1 MNFER
6 VVWPIF
12 LSLASYTLLLNIMTL
27 KIRSNI
33 YLVAHAY
40 AQIFLLVTHAYVQ
53 IFVLVTHA
61 YVQIFLLVIHE
72 KYNYEVIIL
81 RENEKNPSF

>member
-33 YLVAHAY
+33 YLFAYAQKILLVTHAY
-40 AQIFLLVTHAYVQ
+40 VQIFLLVTHAYVQ
-53 IFVLVTHA
+53 IF
-61 YVQIFLLVIHE
+61 LLVIDD

-81 RENEKNPSF
+81 RANEKNPSF

>member
-1 MNFER
+1 MIFVR
-6 VVWPIF
+6 VVCLIF
-12 LSLASYTLLLNIMTL
+12 LSPANYTLLLNIMTL

-33 YLVAHAY
+33 YLVAY

-61 YVQIFLLVIHE
+61 YVQIFLLVIHD